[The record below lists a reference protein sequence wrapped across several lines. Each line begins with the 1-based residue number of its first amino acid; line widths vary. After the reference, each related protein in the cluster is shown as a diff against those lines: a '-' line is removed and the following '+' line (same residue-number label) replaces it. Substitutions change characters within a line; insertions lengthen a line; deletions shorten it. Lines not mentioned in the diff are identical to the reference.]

1 MIEEL
6 DRVALTRALPDH
18 GLIAGDIGAVV
29 GVHQG
34 GKGYTLEFVSFD
46 GKTIAIVTLNAD
58 DVRPLADREIAHARA
73 VA

>member
-6 DRVALTRALPDH
+6 DRVALTRAVPEH

-29 GVHQG
+29 GVHQD
-34 GKGYTLEFVSFD
+34 GKGFTLEFLSFD
-46 GKTIAIVTLNAD
+46 GKTIAIVTLDAGG
-58 DVRPLADREIAHARA
+58 VRPLADREIAHARA